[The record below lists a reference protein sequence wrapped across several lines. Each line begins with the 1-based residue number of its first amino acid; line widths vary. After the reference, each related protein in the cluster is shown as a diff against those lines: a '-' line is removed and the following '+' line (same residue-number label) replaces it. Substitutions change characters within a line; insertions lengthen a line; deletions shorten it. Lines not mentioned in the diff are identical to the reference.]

1 MGAKK
6 RWQESR
12 STLYRGLAITFGVT
26 LKALDHIR
34 MVLVEPSHPGNVGG
48 CARALKNMG
57 LGDLWLVNPSRYPS
71 PQADWRASNA
81 LDVLDATT
89 VVGSIEEAIA
99 DCSIVLG
106 TSTRHRAIPWPV
118 VTPRQA
124 AELLVTGD
132 DELAKG
138 SAGVGKVAILY
149 GRETSGLTNEEL
161 QLCNKHLTIPA
172 NPEYG
177 SLNLAMAVQVV
188 SYELHARL
196 ALLQEGEIGET
207 QHWDRRWATAAEVEG
222 FMEHLDRVLLDID
235 FYSEASRGKTFT
247 RIRRLF
253 SRIGMDE
260 TEVQMLRGVLKQME
274 QAAKH

>member
-1 MGAKK
+1 
-6 RWQESR
+6 
-12 STLYRGLAITFGVT
+12 
-26 LKALDHIR
+26 

-57 LGDLWLVNPSRYPS
+57 LSDLWLVNPSRYPS

-89 VVGSIEEAIA
+89 VVATVEEAIA
-99 DCSIVLG
+99 DCSLVFG
-106 TSTRHRAIPWPV
+106 TSTRQRRVPWPAL
-118 VTPRQA
+118 TPKQT
-124 AELLVTGD
+124 AELIVTGA

-138 SAGVGKVAILY
+138 ASGIGKVAILY
-149 GRETSGLTNEEL
+149 GRETSGLTNDEL
-161 QLCNKHLTIPA
+161 QRCNKHLTIPA
-172 NPEYG
+172 NPDYG

-188 SYELHARL
+188 SYELHAQL
-196 ALLQEGEIGET
+196 SKLQDGEIGET
-207 QHWDRRWATAAEVEG
+207 DHWDRRWATGAELEG
-222 FMEHLDRVLLDID
+222 FMEHLDRVLIDID

-274 QAAKH
+274 QAAKR

>member
-1 MGAKK
+1 
-6 RWQESR
+6 
-12 STLYRGLAITFGVT
+12 
-26 LKALDHIR
+26 

-89 VVGSIEEAIA
+89 VVNSVEDAIA
-99 DCSIVLG
+99 DCALVFG
-106 TSTRHRAIPWPV
+106 TSTRTRRLPWPV
-118 VTPRQA
+118 LTPRQS
-124 AELLVTGD
+124 AELLVTGQ

-138 SAGVGKVAILY
+138 ETGMGKVAILF

-161 QLCNKHLTIPA
+161 QRCNKHLTIPA
-172 NPEYG
+172 NPDYG

-196 ALLQEGEIGET
+196 NMLQEGEIGET
-207 QHWDRRWATAAEVEG
+207 QNWDRRWATSAELEG

-235 FYSEASRGKTFT
+235 FYTQASRGKPFS
-247 RIRRLF
+247 RLRRLF

-274 QAAKH
+274 QAAKR

>member
-1 MGAKK
+1 MN
-6 RWQESR
+6 E
-12 STLYRGLAITFGVT
+12 LN
-26 LKALDHIR
+26 HIR

-57 LGDLWLVNPSRYPS
+57 LKDLWLVNPSRYPS

-99 DCSIVLG
+99 DCSLVFG
-106 TSTRHRAIPWPV
+106 TSTRSRSIPWPV
-118 VTPRQA
+118 LTPKQT
-124 AELLVTGD
+124 AELVVTGD

-161 QLCNKHLTIPA
+161 QRCNKHLTIPA
-172 NPEYG
+172 NPDYG

-196 ALLQEGEIGET
+196 EYLQQGEIGET
-207 QHWDRRWATAAEVEG
+207 QGWDRRWATAAELEG

-235 FYSEASRGKTFT
+235 FYTEANRGKPFT
-247 RIRRLF
+247 RLRRLF
-253 SRIGMDE
+253 SRIGMDD
-260 TEVQMLRGVLKQME
+260 TEVQMLRGLLKQME
-274 QAAKH
+274 QAAKR